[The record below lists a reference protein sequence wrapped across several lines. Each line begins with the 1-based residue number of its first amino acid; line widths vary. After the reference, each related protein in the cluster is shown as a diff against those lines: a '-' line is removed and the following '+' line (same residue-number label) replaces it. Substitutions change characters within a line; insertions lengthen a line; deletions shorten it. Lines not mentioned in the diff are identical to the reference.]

1 MDGSTHPPPDPADG
15 SITGTPEPDS
25 GRGAGRPLVQ
35 RLALLYA
42 GWAVLAALAESAGIT
57 ALPPGAPFVLAV
69 GVALTTGL
77 FWRLTRLPAADQ
89 PSAAGSVAAQSLMA
103 LVWTTL
109 YACFAGGLPVLA
121 IGMYACAVAAAL
133 PGTQLPLLRRLI
145 AVALTAALG
154 TAVFTATGSPAG
166 LLGALAVAAPLLGT
180 LTAVLLALYLT
191 ALGLAARQQRL
202 EARVRDLQA
211 RVARAERSA
220 ERDHLTRSYNRRSI
234 LELVGREKS
243 RVDRSGESFCI
254 CLLDI
259 DHFKDMNDRL
269 GHPAGDRILAAFAR
283 RVRSALRMMDSVN
296 SSGLKSLF
304 GRVGGEEFIVL
315 LPATG
320 LGGALKCAE
329 RIRTAV
335 VRRPF
340 EGLHQVTV
348 SIGIAEY
355 RPGEPVS
362 GLIRRADEALY
373 GAKNGGRNR
382 VHCATHDG
390 GPSAIIM
397 PDLHAAS

>member
-1 MDGSTHPPPDPADG
+1 MDGDAPALSRIDV
-15 SITGTPEPDS
+15 PM
-25 GRGAGRPLVQ
+25 
-35 RLALLYA
+35 ALLYA
-42 GWAVLAALAESAGIT
+42 AWSLLAGLAHSTGST
-57 ALPPGAPFVLAV
+57 PLPPGAGFVLLV
-69 GVALTTGL
+69 GVTLTTGL
-77 FWRLTRLPAADQ
+77 FLSLSRLPPMEQ
-89 PSAAGSVAAQSLMA
+89 PSGSGVVAARSVMA
-103 LVWTTL
+103 IVWTTL
-109 YACFAGGLPVLA
+109 YAWFAGGAPALVP
-121 IGMYACAVAAAL
+121 GMYACAVAVAL
-133 PGTQLPLLRRLI
+133 PALDLSLLRRLM
-145 AVALTAALG
+145 AAALV
-154 TAVFTATGSPAG
+154 AVLVTSMLVAG
-166 LLGALAVAAPLLGT
+166 DTVNGLDKVLLLAAPGVCTLAVILGALYLVG
-180 LTAVLLALYLT
+180 AVLADR
-191 ALGLAARQQRL
+191 RQRG
-202 EARVRDLQA
+202 EARLAELTSRMKQ
-211 RVARAERSA
+211 AERNA
-220 ERDHLTRSYNRRSI
+220 ERDHLTNSYNRRSI
-234 LELVGREKS
+234 LELVGREKA
-243 RVDRSGESFCI
+243 RVDRNSEPFCI

-296 SSGLKSLF
+296 SNGLKSLF

-315 LPATG
+315 LPATS
-320 LGGALKCAE
+320 LRGALKCAE

-382 VHCATHDG
+382 VHVATHEG
-390 GPSAIIM
+390 GASAIIM